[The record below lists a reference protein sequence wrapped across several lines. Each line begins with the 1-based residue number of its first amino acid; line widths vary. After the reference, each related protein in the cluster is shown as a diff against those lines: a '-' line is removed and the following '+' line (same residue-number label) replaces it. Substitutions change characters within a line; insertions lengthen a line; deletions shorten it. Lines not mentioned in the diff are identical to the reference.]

1 MFSGSLVALVTPM
14 KAKGEVDHSALQS
27 LIERHIVAGTSAV
40 VVNGTTG
47 ESPTLNRSER
57 VAVIETAVQTAK
69 GRLPIIAGTGTHST
83 ALTIELTAEA
93 KALGAAAALV
103 VTPYYNKP
111 TQEGLYQHYCAV
123 ANAVELPLLIYNVPG
138 RAAVDISVDTLVR
151 LSSISSI
158 VGVKEASGN
167 LQKAAEFFKACPNL
181 SFYSGDDASSLAFML
196 QGGKGV
202 ISVTANVV
210 PEAMAVMCG
219 AALSH
224 DINLAGEVNTKLMP
238 LHKQLFVESNPI
250 PVKWALQEMGWI
262 KEGIRLPLTTLS
274 EHYHQDV
281 REAMKTAGVFE
292 CVTQ

>member
-27 LIERHIVAGTSAV
+27 LIERHIVAGTSAI

-138 RAAVDISVDTLVR
+138 RTAVDISVETLER
-151 LSSISSI
+151 LSSIPMI

-167 LQKAAEFFKACPNL
+167 LQKSAEFFKACPNL
-181 SFYSGDDASSLAFML
+181 SFYSGDDASALAFML

-219 AALSH
+219 AALSR

-262 KEGIRLPLTTLS
+262 KEGIRLPLTMLS

-292 CVTQ
+292 CVAQ